1 MIDPNP
7 ETALGRGPVQPRRP
21 VVAWAFWRW
30 ATQPFS
36 SVILTFV
43 FVSLYLV
50 SWHFL
55 SPEVAKTGY
64 IASTDSY
71 IACNTAANN
80 AVAYCKGLA
89 ALSSQWSAWNAV
101 AGLLVLLLAPVLGAR
116 SETNGGRKRWLLA
129 FTVLLAVAQFVLVF
143 VIPAP
148 SFFAFGAITVAIGVV
163 LSEVANVNSN
173 AMLHDVSTPTTR
185 GRVSGLGWGMG
196 YLGGVV
202 VLLISVVVLKTSWFG
217 LAPDDGLPYR
227 LIGVL
232 TAVWTIAF
240 SIPLALRV
248 PEYRIT
254 DAPKVPFL
262 RSYVNLVGDMVAL
275 HRQSKPTFWFLLAS
289 SVYRDG
295 LAGVFAFG
303 GTLASVAFGFSPTEV
318 QIFGLALVTIAGLST
333 IFAGRLDDRFGSRTL
348 IIAALILLVAMAAFV
363 FAFASGGKPIL
374 WVGGA
379 LLSAAVGPAQAAS
392 RTLLAKLTPTS
403 MQGEIFGLYAT
414 TGEVTGVLHPAFW
427 NLFVVA
433 FGGAIFG
440 VIGLGILL
448 LIGLV
453 LFLLV
458 KIPRQPENHTEFQHL
473 EGWNDKVLIALTV
486 LVFLG
491 VGSIIFGV
499 TGAAYV
505 PGGPAIAAAVAF
517 IAFLAI
523 IPAGM
528 GVREIASSGE
538 GGAALGR
545 ATMAIAV
552 VALLA
557 CVVFVLM
564 QAGVVP
570 TVRLGG

>member
-1 MIDPNP
+1 MIDQGP
-7 ETALGRGPVQPRRP
+7 TAPPSTARPP
-21 VVAWAFWRW
+21 VVSWAFWRW

-50 SWHFL
+50 SAHFL
-55 SPEVAKTGY
+55 SPSVAATGR
-64 IASTDSY
+64 IPGSDDY

-143 VIPAP
+143 VIPNP

-173 AMLHDVSTPTTR
+173 AMLHSVSSPATR

-217 LAPDDGLPYR
+217 IAADDGLSFR

-232 TAVWTIAF
+232 TALWTVGF

-248 PEYRIT
+248 PEYRIVG
-254 DAPKVPFL
+254 APKVPFL

-303 GTLASVAFGFSPTEV
+303 GTLASVAFGFSTTET
-318 QIFGLALVTIAGLST
+318 QIFGLVLVTIAGLST
-333 IFAGRLDDRFGSRTL
+333 IFAGRLDDRFGSRAL
-348 IIAALILLVAMAAFV
+348 IIAALAILVAMAAFV
-363 FAFASGGKPIL
+363 FAFAFGGKPVL
-374 WVGGA
+374 WIGGA
-379 LLSAAVGPAQAAS
+379 ILSAAVGPAQAAS

-448 LIGLV
+448 AVGLV

-458 KIPRQPENHTEFQHL
+458 KIPRQPENDAEFQHL
-473 EGWNDKVLIALTV
+473 SGWNDKVLIALTV
-486 LVFLG
+486 LVFIG
-491 VGSIIFGV
+491 VGAVIFGV

-505 PGGPAIAAAVAF
+505 PGGPTIAAVAAF
-517 IAFLAI
+517 VAFLAI
-523 IPAGM
+523 VPARM
-528 GVREIASSGE
+528 GLREIATSGE
-538 GGAALGR
+538 GGAAVGR
-545 ATMAIAV
+545 AATWIAV
-552 VALLA
+552 IALVA

-564 QAGVVP
+564 QFGVVP